1 MPGDEVTLDE
11 IYAEVDKRIKTA
23 LDAAKVEWAA
33 ELAKKQD
40 AKKPFSI
47 KRQAS

>member
-1 MPGDEVTLDE
+1 MPDDEVTLTE

-23 LDAAKVEWAA
+23 LDALKA
-33 ELAKKQD
+33 ELLAEIAKKEN